1 MSMFSFIAGDK
12 PFDEFSIGIQVLNKN
27 AVRIEEGHYLNIYK
41 EEDRYY
47 SSVYTS
53 RPYIMGIEF
62 DNFSNVAEA
71 LLEYIKGHM
80 EQHKSI
86 ELWNMWMDE
95 KEEPEHRSCN
105 VTKLSVEVLNWIYGI
120 EEYDHPQCL
129 KIYKWSR

>member
-1 MSMFSFIAGDK
+1 MSMFSFIAGDR

-47 SSVYTS
+47 SSVYTDRS
-53 RPYIMGIEF
+53 YIMGIEF

-71 LLEYIKGHM
+71 FMKYIKRQM

-86 ELWNMWMDE
+86 ELWNMWMGERDT
-95 KEEPEHRSCN
+95 PEHRSCAAH
-105 VTKLSVEVLNWIYGI
+105 GI
-120 EEYDHPQCL
+120 L
-129 KIYKWSR
+129 